1 MKKDNDKTIPFHK
14 GNFCGGKGMFPQL
27 RRLGEALTKDYPN
40 NDCAVYLSIY
50 EAYNRIATD
59 YDRILECV
67 PDLSESTMIALNSR
81 MCEYHHELYE
91 MYKNNYAIK
100 KYREEHN
107 L

>member
-1 MKKDNDKTIPFHK
+1 MERTKPYHK
-14 GNFCGGKGMFPQL
+14 NRLFFKGMFPEL
-27 RRLGEALTKDYPN
+27 RKLGEALTENYPQ

-50 EAYNRIATD
+50 EAYNRIAAD
-59 YDRILECV
+59 YDRIMELM
-67 PDLSESTMIALNSR
+67 PDVSNSTMNALNAR
-81 MCEYHHELYE
+81 LCEYHHELYE